1 VKNHRFLIGLL
12 SFLPG
17 LARAQGEPAPVPSV
31 TNQTA
36 VNPSAKEV
44 DQVEA
49 PAGPPLDTRLDAI
62 EQRMKE
68 VESAEA
74 EAGHATP
81 ARAIDLY
88 GFMDVGLQRLFLDS
102 GDPLNGVYPTRATTF
117 VLGNVNLYL
126 DTRPGPGWRTLIETR
141 FTLYPNGSESFTPNY
156 QRVNTSVYDSS
167 DPNGRAHVSWGGVV
181 IERAWGEWSYSQA
194 LTIQAGLFPSPYGIW
209 NIDHGTPVLISLLLP
224 VFQVEEAIP
233 TRLVGVHAYG
243 SFVFGALDLG
253 YHVYV
258 SNGRTVSNVDLT
270 DDKALGAR
278 LFLRHSGATRF
289 TVGMSGYWGTSSDDT
304 KQLDFSSGSFGVT
317 ETRAWAYHEWA
328 AGVDLSVDWGG
339 WRLRTE
345 ALLHRVKYDA
355 GAQNEPGLGPPGS
368 VLPNRFAHYWYGLLA
383 HRFARRFEPYVYVE
397 IQYVSPPDFLDDFVC
412 TPSLGFNIYFKPWAQ
427 LKTQYS
433 SSYFFNTEGPNP
445 SNVTIRSL
453 ASRLVF
459 VF

>member
-1 VKNHRFLIGLL
+1 
-12 SFLPG
+12 
-17 LARAQGEPAPVPSV
+17 
-31 TNQTA
+31 
-36 VNPSAKEV
+36 
-44 DQVEA
+44 
-49 PAGPPLDTRLDAI
+49 
-62 EQRMKE
+62 M
-68 VESAEA
+68 
-74 EAGHATP
+74 
-81 ARAIDLY
+81 
-88 GFMDVGLQRLFLDS
+88 
-102 GDPLNGVYPTRATTF
+102 
-117 VLGNVNLYL
+117 
-126 DTRPGPGWRTLIETR
+126 
-141 FTLYPNGSESFTPNY
+141 
-156 QRVNTSVYDSS
+156 
-167 DPNGRAHVSWGGVV
+167 
-181 IERAWGEWSYSQA
+181 
-194 LTIQAGLFPSPYGIW
+194 
-209 NIDHGTPVLISLLLP
+209 
-224 VFQVEEAIP
+224 
-233 TRLVGVHAYG
+233 
-243 SFVFGALDLG
+243 FGALDLG
-253 YHVYV
+253 YHVYL
-258 SNGRTVSNVDLT
+258 SNGRTMTNVDLT

-397 IQYVSPPDFLDDFVC
+397 IQYV
-412 TPSLGFNIYFKPWAQ
+412 IYFKPWAQ